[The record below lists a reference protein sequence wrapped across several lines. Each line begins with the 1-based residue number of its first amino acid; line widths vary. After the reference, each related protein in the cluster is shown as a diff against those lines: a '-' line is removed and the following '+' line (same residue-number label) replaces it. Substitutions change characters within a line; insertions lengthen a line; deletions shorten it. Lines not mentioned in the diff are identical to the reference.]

1 MINKIHP
8 DFYKIFSFSSNIHI
22 FELWL
27 SFFGCVIMKLSQQL
41 IFFGIVLSVYG
52 MLNFYI
58 LRRGLS
64 VIPES
69 YKSLFLVSA
78 IFVVLSFIAGRL
90 LERVWISFFSEALIW
105 IGSLW
110 IAFMVYFFL
119 ALIIVDLFR
128 LVNFIIPFFP
138 SFLTANIEK
147 TKRVTALVVF
157 ILVSITV
164 VGGYIN
170 TKMIVTKTYN
180 LKIKKHAGELKSL
193 NVVMVSDIHLGT
205 ILGKSFLNN
214 IVNRINE
221 LKPDIILLAGDIID
235 EDLTAVI
242 KNNIGEELTRLKS
255 KYGVFAITGNHE
267 YIGGVEAASK
277 YLIAHGINLLRDKYE
292 MIDGSFYVVGREDRS
307 IRQFAGKQRKSLKE
321 LITDVDKSYP
331 VIMMDH
337 QPFGLNEA
345 LENGV
350 DLQISG
356 HTHNG
361 QLWPFNYLIEKIY
374 DLGWGY
380 KINGNTHYY
389 VSCGVGGWGPPVRTG
404 SRPEIINFK
413 INFVVPQK

>member
-1 MINKIHP
+1 
-8 DFYKIFSFSSNIHI
+8 
-22 FELWL
+22 
-27 SFFGCVIMKLSQQL
+27 MKLSQQL